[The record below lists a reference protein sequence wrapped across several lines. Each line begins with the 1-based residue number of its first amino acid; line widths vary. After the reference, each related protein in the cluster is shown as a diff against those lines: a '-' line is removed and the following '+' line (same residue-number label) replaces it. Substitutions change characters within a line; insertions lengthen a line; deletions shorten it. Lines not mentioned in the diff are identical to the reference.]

1 VTRKGRGLRVLAL
14 PEASYDEEAGMT
26 EGVRTRNE
34 FARALRDAVAKI
46 VRKVG
51 NRVAG
56 ERVERQG
63 YRLIG

>member
-1 VTRKGRGLRVLAL
+1 
-14 PEASYDEEAGMT
+14 MT
-26 EGVRTRNE
+26 EGVRNRNE

-46 VRKVG
+46 VWEVG
-51 NRVAG
+51 SRADR

>member
-1 VTRKGRGLRVLAL
+1 MTRKGRGLRVLAL
-14 PEASYDEEAGMT
+14 SGASYEEAGMT
-26 EGVRTRNE
+26 EGVRNRNE
-34 FARALRDAVAKI
+34 FAWALRDAVTKT

-51 NRVAG
+51 NRIDG

>member
-1 VTRKGRGLRVLAL
+1 MTRKGRGLRVLAL
-14 PEASYDEEAGMT
+14 SGASYEEASMT
-26 EGVRTRNE
+26 EGVRNRNE

-46 VRKVG
+46 VWEVG
-51 NRVAG
+51 SRADR

>member
-1 VTRKGRGLRVLAL
+1 
-14 PEASYDEEAGMT
+14 MT
-26 EGVRTRNE
+26 EGVRNCNE
-34 FARALRDAVAKI
+34 FVWASRDAVAKI

-51 NRVAG
+51 SRVDG